1 MAIKQRTGDAKVK
14 GVADVVF
21 LFDCTGSMAPY
32 IENVKDNVASLIKGF
47 NGTPNVKLDWRVRV
61 MGYKDFFVDKDCLI
75 NSFNFTDNAEAF
87 ANDQLARLDADGGGD
102 EKESALDAIWYALKK
117 SDWRPRCTK
126 VIVLFTDAGTKG
138 LHNKTMDELGVVDEV
153 SYLQQE
159 LMKNKIQ
166 LFMYCKTDP
175 LYEELH
181 QTARAHIY
189 QYDNPGEELLT
200 SDFGELLEVIG
211 KTVSASIVTDNRTL

>member
-1 MAIKQRTGDAKVK
+1 MAIQPRTGDAKVK

-47 NGTPNVKLDWRVRV
+47 NGTPNVKLDWRVRA
-61 MGYKDFFVDKDCLI
+61 MGFNDVFVDKDCLI
-75 NSFNFTDNAEAF
+75 NDFDFTDNADSF
-87 ANDQLARLDADGGGD
+87 ANNQLARLDADGGGD

-126 VIVLFTDAGTKG
+126 VIVVFTDAGTKG
-138 LHNKTMDELGVVDEV
+138 VHSKTMDELGVVDEV

-175 LYEELH
+175 IYEELH
-181 QTARAHIY
+181 QTERAHIY

-211 KTVSASIVTDNRTL
+211 KTVSASIITDNRTL

>member
-1 MAIKQRTGDAKVK
+1 MAIQQRTGDAKVK